1 VFAVFSEAGIKI
13 DSMRNKTNR
22 LEQLFLS
29 KLESND

>member
-1 VFAVFSEAGIKI
+1 VFSEAQIKI